1 MKKIR
6 LAITIGDPAGIG
18 PEVAL
23 KALQEIAIEEFI
35 EILLIGPYHLW
46 RTAAEMLPVPFN
58 LEEIP
63 LQNLAKSSSA
73 SIKVIS
79 TPDDDNNSVKVGI
92 STSTTGRIAGQ
103 SIELAV
109 QLALQKYVDAIVTS
123 PIQKESLNLAGYH
136 FPGHTEM
143 LQTLT
148 QSPTVKMIMYSS
160 KLSTILVSTHVAM
173 QETITWLTRERILE
187 TIQMGV
193 RFIQNLKEPPIAIAV
208 AAYNPHGGEGGLF
221 GQEEIKIIT
230 PAVQKAQQSG
240 LPVMGP
246 FSPDTVFA
254 QAFQG
259 KYDLVVAMYH
269 DQGLIPFKLVAFSE
283 GVNVTAGLPF
293 WRTSPDHGTALDLA
307 GKNQA
312 DHRSML
318 EAIRLAARLAQK
330 NKGKESAQ

>member
-23 KALQEIAIEEFI
+23 KALQELAANEAIEIF
-35 EILLIGPYHLW
+35 LIGPYRCW
-46 RTAAEMLPVPFN
+46 CETAEMVKFPQR
-58 LEEIP
+58 LEEINP
-63 LQNLAKSSSA
+63 QHLSECPSQ
-73 SIKVIS
+73 
-79 TPDDDNNSVKVGI
+79 SVKII
-92 STSTTGRIAGQ
+92 STSEFDSGLIRIGTSTSSTGRIAGQ
-103 SIELAV
+103 AIEFAVELA
-109 QLALQKYVDAIVTS
+109 LEKKVDAIVTA
-123 PIQKESLNLAGYH
+123 PIQKESLHQAGYH

-143 LQTLT
+143 LQSLT
-148 QSPTVKMIMYSS
+148 RSKSVKMIMYSP
-160 KLSTILVSTHVAM
+160 KLSTILVSTHVAL
-173 QETITWLTRERILE
+173 QETAVWLIEERILE

-193 RFIQNLKEPPIAIAV
+193 QFIRNLKDPPIQVAV

-230 PAVQKAQQSG
+230 PAVRKAQQLG
-240 LPVMGP
+240 LPVQGP

-269 DQGLIPFKLVAFSE
+269 DQGLIPFKLVAFDE

-312 DHRSML
+312 NHRSML
-318 EAIRLAARLAQK
+318 EAIRLAARLS
-330 NKGKESAQ
+330 GK